1 MSLCKGAISLT
12 RFEATDVE
20 SRDAIY
26 TGIGAHTFTPG
37 PPRSEPRIGFTHLG
51 NGFMDPVDYFYGDW
65 VAVSVRV
72 DQHKVCK
79 QRLEAELQRE
89 VKAWCEQHQV
99 DSCPRV
105 TRKTIREAI
114 EERLLLVT
122 PPTTRVHQVAWC
134 LRTNIVL
141 LDTHAQGVTELVMN
155 LWRKAFGVALTHWTL
170 TRGLD
175 EERREAVEGMIYAL
189 PNFMRWLWFAT
200 ENEDTHLTIPPI
212 QSVWIDNRI
221 IMASADQGEQVVLK
235 GENPAMT
242 REARLCL
249 AQRKL
254 PREIRIGWSY
264 DWGDTGSLSVRED
277 GQICN
282 LCLPTSRGEDEDA
295 LIEHLN
301 TIEETVDLAV
311 HWIGLWAEQG
321 LCEEGQK
328 KVEGWA
334 NQVPQET
341 ARRIRFNDAHD
352 PTREDTHGIA

>member
-175 EERREAVEGMIYAL
+175 EELR
-189 PNFMRWLWFAT
+189 
-200 ENEDTHLTIPPI
+200 
-212 QSVWIDNRI
+212 
-221 IMASADQGEQVVLK
+221 
-235 GENPAMT
+235 
-242 REARLCL
+242 
-249 AQRKL
+249 
-254 PREIRIGWSY
+254 
-264 DWGDTGSLSVRED
+264 
-277 GQICN
+277 
-282 LCLPTSRGEDEDA
+282 
-295 LIEHLN
+295 
-301 TIEETVDLAV
+301 
-311 HWIGLWAEQG
+311 
-321 LCEEGQK
+321 
-328 KVEGWA
+328 
-334 NQVPQET
+334 
-341 ARRIRFNDAHD
+341 
-352 PTREDTHGIA
+352 